1 MNKKMPPLQSKKKPD
16 INIQKQL
23 SQINSKTEYLVLS
36 LKEKKHYEKKI
47 KSLAKIRELESK
59 IDGLRQNIMTRKNFV
74 SELEELTDQLDLDK
88 IIKKLEKESSQDER
102 KIATFL
108 GDYKT
113 KRDEYLYAQQL
124 YRR

>member
-1 MNKKMPPLQSKKKPD
+1 MPPLQSKKKPD

>member
-1 MNKKMPPLQSKKKPD
+1 M
-16 INIQKQL
+16 
-23 SQINSKTEYLVLS
+23 EC
-36 LKEKKHYEKKI
+36 
-47 KSLAKIRELESK
+47 
-59 IDGLRQNIMTRKNFV
+59 LRQNILARKNFV
-74 SELEELTDQLDLDK
+74 SELGEFTEQLDLDK

-102 KIATFL
+102 KIASLL